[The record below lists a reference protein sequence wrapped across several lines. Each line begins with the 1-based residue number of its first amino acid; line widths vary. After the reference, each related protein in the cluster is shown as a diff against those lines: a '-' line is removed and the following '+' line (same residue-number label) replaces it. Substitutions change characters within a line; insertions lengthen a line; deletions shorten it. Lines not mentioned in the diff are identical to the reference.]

1 MSDEKK
7 VKRVLR
13 AGRRMTLD
21 KKRYSG
27 GDTVKLT
34 PHQVIAYAGSL
45 EKEKESK
52 PAPTAAPPQAD
63 S

>member
-21 KKRYSG
+21 KKVYKG

-34 PHQVIAYAGSL
+34 EHQANAFSGSL
-45 EKEKESK
+45 EKEKEEES
-52 PAPTAAPPQAD
+52 
-63 S
+63 